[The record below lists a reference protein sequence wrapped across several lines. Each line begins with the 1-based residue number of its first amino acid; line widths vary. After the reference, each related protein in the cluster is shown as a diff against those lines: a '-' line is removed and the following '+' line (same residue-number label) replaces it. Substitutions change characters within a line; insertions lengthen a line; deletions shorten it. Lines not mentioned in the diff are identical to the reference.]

1 MTIDDLDKLLQ
12 EMKYESF
19 HFYFATNTIGFQF
32 FGSQKQINYR
42 LIINPQW
49 RIFKNDALINSS
61 LSCPWHEDYENEQD
75 YKNDFKDWC
84 DSAKY
89 LKDLQ
94 IKNIQISNGL
104 GDLEISWSDNSKL
117 QTVISYDKDE
127 HWYIEIENEL
137 KRYIME
143 TGKVIIETI
152 VKKVK

>member
-12 EMKYESF
+12 EMKFESF
-19 HFYFATNTIGFQF
+19 HFYFATNTTGFQF

-61 LSCPWHEDYENEQD
+61 LSCPWHEDYENE
-75 YKNDFKDWC
+75 
-84 DSAKY
+84 
-89 LKDLQ
+89 
-94 IKNIQISNGL
+94 
-104 GDLEISWSDNSKL
+104 
-117 QTVISYDKDE
+117 
-127 HWYIEIENEL
+127 L

-143 TGKVIIETI
+143 TRKVIIETI